1 MEQSTLKT
9 AFVTG
14 GTGLLG
20 SNLTRLLLARG
31 VRVRALVRS
40 VERAQRLIGDTQA
53 ELVVGDLAD
62 PASYRAALRGVDVVF
77 HTAAY
82 FRDSYKGGGHNEG
95 LHRINVQGTRDLI
108 EEAYAQGVRRFV
120 HTSSIAVLEA
130 RASALEMDET
140 MTRALARAPDDYYR
154 SKILADAEVHAALAR
169 HPDLTASLV
178 LPGFM
183 NGPGDAGPTS
193 AGQLVLDFLRGKLP
207 GALNIAFSYVDARDV
222 AEAQIAAAERG
233 RRGERY
239 LAAGRPYKLRDAL
252 MVLAGVAGVAGPSRT
267 LPDWLFGVVALLSE
281 AWHRLSGRPVLTS
294 WTGFRTALRER
305 DNVRFA
311 SAKSERELGITFRPL
326 EQTFADALAWYQ
338 QHGHLPGS
346 QNETE
351 PPSSDRPRKST
362 TPASAS
368 SSNRTSTTSRPRQPP
383 TPRPIGVRSRCGN
396 VRGVR

>member
-1 MEQSTLKT
+1 MGKSNIKV

-40 VERAQRLIGDTQA
+40 VERARKLIGDTQA

-82 FRDSYKGGGHNEG
+82 FRDSYKGGAHQQG
-95 LHRINVQGTRDLI
+95 LDRINVQGTRDLL

-120 HTSSIAVLEA
+120 HTSSIAVLAA
-130 RASALEMDET
+130 RPGAREVDET
-140 MTRALARAPDDYYR
+140 MTRELALAADDYYR
-154 SKILADAEVHAALAR
+154 SKILADAEVDAALAR
-169 HPDLTASLV
+169 HPDLTASLI

-239 LAAGRPYKLRDAL
+239 LVAGRPYKLKDAL
-252 MVLAGVAGVAGPSRT
+252 TVLAGVAGVAGPSRT

-281 AWHRLSGRPVLTS
+281 AWHRISGRPVLTS

-311 SAKSERELGITFRPL
+311 SAKAERELGISFRPL
-326 EQTFADALAWYQ
+326 EQTFSDAVHWYEA
-338 QHGHLPGS
+338 HGYL
-346 QNETE
+346 
-351 PPSSDRPRKST
+351 PPSNH
-362 TPASAS
+362 ASRLVTNNLPS
-368 SSNRTSTTSRPRQPP
+368 
-383 TPRPIGVRSRCGN
+383 
-396 VRGVR
+396 